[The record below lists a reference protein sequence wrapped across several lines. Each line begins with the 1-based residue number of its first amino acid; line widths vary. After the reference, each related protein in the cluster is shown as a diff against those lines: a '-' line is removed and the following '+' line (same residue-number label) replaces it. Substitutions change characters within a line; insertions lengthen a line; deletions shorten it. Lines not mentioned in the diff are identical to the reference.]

1 MFTQSD
7 KQDYVASLS
16 KDELALPADILCEG
30 ATVTEIIENGDD
42 KKEFNDWKVFKVDR
56 SDNGIDSFKAY
67 LYSDEIKQHTWSK
80 DETVK
85 IIVSYGISKL
95 TTELSFKVSDYSDGW
110 LFIPGSVTFEKI

>member
-1 MFTQSD
+1 
-7 KQDYVASLS
+7 
-16 KDELALPADILCEG
+16 LPADILCEG
-30 ATVTEIIENGDD
+30 ATVTAIIENGDD